1 MSQAFA
7 SAEAPCPPA
16 ISPAPAP
23 RAIGRVLHII
33 NGEHYAGAERV
44 QDLLAGAL
52 PECGAE
58 VVFAS
63 LKPGKFRTAR
73 AHQQTR
79 LFECPMG
86 HRVDLRPISRIAK
99 LARHERAVILH
110 THTPRTLLVGRAVS
124 QLTGVPLVHHVHS
137 PTSRDSTRRLRNLA
151 NAQLERWALKGATRA
166 IAVSAAMGRYAASL
180 GYPENRIDVVTNG
193 VPGPASLVDREPP
206 AGRWTLGMVAL
217 FRPRKGVELLL
228 EALSL
233 LRKQGLDVCLRAIG
247 EFETPE
253 YERQV
258 RGLAQTL
265 GLEPWI
271 DWAGFCSN
279 VPAAL
284 PALDALVL
292 PSLFGEGLPMV
303 LLEAMAAGV
312 PVVATRVE
320 GVPEAIVDG
329 VEGVLVE
336 PQSATA
342 LAAGIERL
350 VSGQTDWTALRTNA
364 RLRYE
369 RQFSVRHMA
378 QAVAAVYRE
387 VLGC

>member
-1 MSQAFA
+1 
-7 SAEAPCPPA
+7 
-16 ISPAPAP
+16 
-23 RAIGRVLHII
+23 L
-33 NGEHYAGAERV
+33 
-44 QDLLAGAL
+44 
-52 PECGAE
+52 
-58 VVFAS
+58 
-63 LKPGKFRTAR
+63 
-73 AHQQTR
+73 
-79 LFECPMG
+79 
-86 HRVDLRPISRIAK
+86 
-99 LARHERAVILH
+99 
-110 THTPRTLLVGRAVS
+110 
-124 QLTGVPLVHHVHS
+124 
-137 PTSRDSTRRLRNLA
+137 
-151 NAQLERWALKGATRA
+151 
-166 IAVSAAMGRYAASL
+166 
-180 GYPENRIDVVTNG
+180 
-193 VPGPASLVDREPP
+193 DREPP
-206 AGRWTLGMVAL
+206 SGRWTLGMVAL

-271 DWAGFCSN
+271 DWTGFCSN

-303 LLEAMAAGV
+303 LLEAMASGV

-342 LAAGIERL
+342 LAA
-350 VSGQTDWTALRTNA
+350 
-364 RLRYE
+364 
-369 RQFSVRHMA
+369 
-378 QAVAAVYRE
+378 
-387 VLGC
+387 

>member
-1 MSQAFA
+1 MS
-7 SAEAPCPPA
+7 SALTALA
-16 ISPAPAP
+16 DSPAAP
-23 RAIGRVLHII
+23 SKARTIGRVLHII

-52 PECGAE
+52 PEFGAE

-63 LKPGKFRTAR
+63 LKAGKFGAAR
-73 AHQQTR
+73 VHQQAR
-79 LFECPMG
+79 LFECPMQG
-86 HRVDLRPISRIAK
+86 RFDWRPISRIAQF
-99 LARHERAVILH
+99 ARQEQAALLH
-110 THTPRTLLVGRAVS
+110 THTPRTLLVGRAVAA
-124 QLTGVPLVHHVHS
+124 LTGVPLVHHVHS

-151 NAQLERWALKGATRA
+151 NARLERWALHGTARA

-180 GYPENRIDVVTNG
+180 GYPTDRIDVVTNG
-193 VPGPASLVDREPP
+193 VPGPGKLGERAAP

-217 FRPRKGVELLL
+217 FRPRKGIEVLL

-247 EFETPE
+247 EFETPG

-258 RGLAQTL
+258 RGHAQSL
-265 GLEPWI
+265 GLDPWI
-271 DWAGFCSN
+271 EWTGFCAS

-303 LLEAMAAGV
+303 LLEAMAAGI
-312 PVVATRVE
+312 PVVATQVE
-320 GVPEAIVDG
+320 GVPEAIADG
-329 VEGVLVE
+329 REGVLVE

-350 VSGQTDWTALRTNA
+350 VRGELDWTAIRLAA
-364 RLRYE
+364 RRRYE
-369 RQFSVRHMA
+369 VQFSVRHMA
-378 QAVAAVYRE
+378 EAVSKVYRE

>member
-1 MSQAFA
+1 MS
-7 SAEAPCPPA
+7 S
-16 ISPAPAP
+16 APAP
-23 RAIGRVLHII
+23 LAASPALPVDTAAAPPAIGRVLHII

-52 PECGAE
+52 PEFGAE
-58 VVFAS
+58 VVFAA
-63 LKPGKFRTAR
+63 LKPGKFRSAR
-73 AHQQTR
+73 ANQQAR
-79 LFECPMG
+79 LFECPMR
-86 HRVDLRPISRIAK
+86 HRVDWRPISRIAR
-99 LARHERAVILH
+99 LVRHERAALLH
-110 THTPRTLLVGRAVS
+110 THTPRTLLVGRAVAAM
-124 QLTGVPLVHHVHS
+124 TGVPLVHHVHS
-137 PTSRDSTRRLRNLA
+137 PTSRDSTRRWRNLA
-151 NAQLERWALKGATRA
+151 NSQLERWALRGAARA

-180 GYPENRIDVVTNG
+180 GVPANRIDVVTNG
-193 VPGPASLVDREPP
+193 VPGPRVLADRTPP

-217 FRPRKGVELLL
+217 FRPRKGVEVLL

-247 EFETPE
+247 EFETPD

-258 RGLAQTL
+258 RGLAQTR

-271 DWAGFCSN
+271 EWTGFCSN

-284 PALDALVL
+284 RDLDALVL

-312 PVVATRVE
+312 PVVATKVE
-320 GVPEAIVDG
+320 GVPEAIADG
-329 VEGVLVE
+329 REGALVE
-336 PQSATA
+336 PQSAQA

-350 VSGQTDWTALRTNA
+350 VRGQLDWTALRANA
-364 RLRYE
+364 RQRYE
-369 RQFSVRHMA
+369 SQFSVRHMA
-378 QAVAAVYRE
+378 EAVSKVYRE

>member
-1 MSQAFA
+1 
-7 SAEAPCPPA
+7 
-16 ISPAPAP
+16 
-23 RAIGRVLHII
+23 LHII

-52 PECGAE
+52 PEFGAE

-73 AHQQTR
+73 VHQQTR

-86 HRVDLRPISRIAK
+86 HRVDFRPISRIAK
-99 LARHERAVILH
+99 LARHERVVLLH

-151 NAQLERWALKGATRA
+151 NAQLERWALRGAARA

-180 GYPENRIDVVTNG
+180 GYPEDRIDVVTNG
-193 VPGPASLVDREPP
+193 VPGPESLLDRAPP

-271 DWAGFCSN
+271 DWTGFCSN

-284 PALDALVL
+284 PQLDALVL

-350 VSGQTDWTALRTNA
+350 VSGQADWTALRTNA